1 MTATNRGRNMFTS
14 AVGVPLLTAYALVA
28 AVFFLVS
35 LVELG
40 SHHRL
45 RPAVVL
51 ATLGCAGIWPFAIVL
66 VLVIGPRRLFN

>member
-1 MTATNRGRNMFTS
+1 MFTS
-14 AVGVPLLTAYALVA
+14 AVGVPLLMGYAIGA

-40 SHHRL
+40 RHHGL

-51 ATLGCAGIWPFAIVL
+51 ATLGCAGIWPLAVVL
-66 VLVIGPRRLFN
+66 VLLIGPKRLTS